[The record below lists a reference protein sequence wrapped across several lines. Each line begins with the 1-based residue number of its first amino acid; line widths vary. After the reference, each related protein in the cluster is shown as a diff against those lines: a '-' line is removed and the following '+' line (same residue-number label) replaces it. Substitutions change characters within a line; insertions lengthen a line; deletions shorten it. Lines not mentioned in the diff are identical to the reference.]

1 MKNAFLVGPRVYFRP
16 LEREDAPALASFVN
30 HPEVRRTVLTH
41 RPMSVGA
48 EEAFLA
54 SLSSSASDIMFAI
67 VLREGGVLLGAT
79 GLHKLEPRDRR
90 AEFGLLIGAR
100 GHWGQGHGTEAT
112 RLMLDYAF
120 GTLNLH
126 KVTLEVF
133 SNNPA
138 GLRVYEKAGFTR
150 EGLLRQ
156 QHYVEGRYVDGI
168 VMGMLR
174 EQWTPFVPPPAE
186 RPQSGTP

>member
-1 MKNAFLVGPRVYFRP
+1 MKNVFLIGPRLYFRP
-16 LEREDAPALASFVN
+16 LEREDAPRLAGFVN
-30 HPEVRRTVLTH
+30 DPEVRRTVLTH

-54 SLSSSASDIMFAI
+54 GLPNAPGDVMFGI
-67 VLREGGVLLGAT
+67 CPRDKDTLIGVT
-79 GLHKLEPRDRR
+79 GLHKLDTKDRR
-90 AEFGLLIGAR
+90 ADFGLLIGDKTQ
-100 GHWGQGHGTEAT
+100 WGKGYGTEAT

-120 GTLNLH
+120 GTLNLN

-138 GLRVYEKAGFTR
+138 GLRAYEKAGFQR

-156 QHYVEGRYVDGI
+156 QHFLEGRYVDGI
-168 VMGMLR
+168 LMGVLR
-174 EQWTPFVPPPAE
+174 ERWTAFVPPLVE
-186 RPQSGTP
+186 RRQSDTP

>member
-1 MKNAFLVGPRVYFRP
+1 VKNVFLIGPRLYFRA
-16 LEREDAPALASFVN
+16 LEREDAPRLAGFVN
-30 HPEVRRTVLTH
+30 DPDVRRTVLTH
-41 RPMSVGA
+41 RPMSVAA

-54 SLSSSASDIMFAI
+54 GISEGPTQVQFGIA
-67 VLREGGVLLGAT
+67 LRDKDTLIGVT
-79 GLHKLEPRDRR
+79 GIHHLEPRDRR
-90 AEFGLLIGAR
+90 GELGLLIGDKTQ
-100 GHWGQGHGTEAT
+100 WGKGYGTEAT

-138 GLRVYEKAGFTR
+138 GMRAYEKAGFQR

-156 QHYVEGRYVDGI
+156 QHFVEGRYVDGI
-168 VMGMLR
+168 LMGVLR
-174 EQWTPFVPPPAE
+174 ERWTAFVPPPAE
-186 RPQSGTP
+186 RRQSDTP

>member
-1 MKNAFLVGPRVYFRP
+1 MKNIFLIGPRLYFRP
-16 LEREDAPALASFVN
+16 LEREDAPRLAGFVN
-30 HPEVRRTVLTH
+30 DPEVRRTVLTH

-54 SLSSSASDIMFAI
+54 GLSNATSDVMFGI
-67 VLREGGVLLGAT
+67 CPRDKDTLIGVT
-79 GLHKLEPRDRR
+79 GLHKLDTKDRR
-90 AEFGLLIGAR
+90 ADFGLLIGDKTQ
-100 GHWGQGHGTEAT
+100 WGKGYGTEAT

-120 GTLNLH
+120 GTLNLN

-138 GLRVYEKAGFTR
+138 GLRAYVKAGFQR

-156 QHYVEGRYVDGI
+156 QHFIEGRYVDGI
-168 VMGMLR
+168 LMGVLR
-174 EQWTPFVPPPAE
+174 ERWTAFVPPLVE
-186 RPQSGTP
+186 RRQSDTP